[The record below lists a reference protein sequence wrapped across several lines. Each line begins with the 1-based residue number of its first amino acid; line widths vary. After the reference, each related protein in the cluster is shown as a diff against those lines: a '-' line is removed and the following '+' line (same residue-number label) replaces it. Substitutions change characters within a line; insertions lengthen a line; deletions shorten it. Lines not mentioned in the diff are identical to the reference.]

1 MCCDACVVHVN
12 VRWRAAARRSVY
24 IYINTHNMYII
35 ICIYIYRH
43 IKCIYIYVYMHII
56 MYVYNHRGNLH
67 SRTGEPV
74 HSLNDFLNVLEF

>member
-1 MCCDACVVHVN
+1 
-12 VRWRAAARRSVY
+12 
-24 IYINTHNMYII
+24 MYL
-35 ICIYIYRH
+35 Y
-43 IKCIYIYVYMHII
+43 IYIYVYMHII